1 MQGQTI
7 NARPTLTINKL
18 PQHVRQVTNDQ
29 RQNRPSGKVIPADD
43 NADPEVAEI
52 YNGMVRHI
60 EYISDADVAYDTA
73 CENQVSYGE
82 GYIRIITEYC
92 SDDSFDQDIKIMRVR
107 NSFSVYMDPTIQD
120 PCGADAKW
128 CFVTEDLQR
137 EEYERLFPDASPISS
152 LQTLGIGDQS
162 INVWINEDTVRIAEY
177 YYVEYDK
184 ATLHL
189 YPGNITA
196 FEGSPEAKQLKM
208 MGVKPVRSRRVD
220 AKRVKWCKTNGYEFL
235 EKSDWAGDWIPVVRV
250 VGNEFEVEGK
260 LYVSGLV
267 RNAKD
272 AQRMYNYWVSQ
283 EAEMLALA
291 PKAPFIGY
299 GGQFEGYE
307 MQWKT
312 ANTQNWPYLEVNP
325 DVTDGNGA
333 VLPLPQRAAP
343 PLPQTGLIQAKM
355 GSSDDIKSTTGQY
368 DTSLGATSNER
379 SGKAI
384 MARER
389 QSDTGTYHYV
399 DNLARAVRHVTRQLV
414 GLIPKIYDT
423 QRVARI
429 IGLDGDTEMVKLDPT
444 QQEPVKKIVDENNIV
459 IDKIYN
465 PGVGK
470 YDVVVTTG
478 PSYMTKRQEALDAMG
493 MILQSNPQLW
503 QVAGDLFIKNMD
515 WPGAQEMAER
525 FAKIIDPKIMAESD
539 ESPEMQQAKQQME
552 AMAQELE
559 QLHQMLQNVGKSVE
573 VQDLDRKAFEAEIK
587 AYQAET
593 QRLTAISGAM
603 NPEQVQEVVMQ
614 TLRDVMT
621 TGDLVME
628 QQGQQLMGDMG
639 MQQGMPQEM
648 GGMPQ
653 EMQQMP
659 PEMGMIPPESAE
671 MPPEM
676 MNMPPQEPMV

>member
-1 MQGQTI
+1 
-7 NARPTLTINKL
+7 
-18 PQHVRQVTNDQ
+18 
-29 RQNRPSGKVIPADD
+29 
-43 NADPEVAEI
+43 
-52 YNGMVRHI
+52 
-60 EYISDADVAYDTA
+60 
-73 CENQVSYGE
+73 
-82 GYIRIITEYC
+82 
-92 SDDSFDQDIKIMRVR
+92 
-107 NSFSVYMDPTIQD
+107 
-120 PCGADAKW
+120 
-128 CFVTEDLQR
+128 
-137 EEYERLFPDASPISS
+137 
-152 LQTLGIGDQS
+152 
-162 INVWINEDTVRIAEY
+162 
-177 YYVEYDK
+177 
-184 ATLHL
+184 
-189 YPGNITA
+189 
-196 FEGSPEAKQLKM
+196 
-208 MGVKPVRSRRVD
+208 
-220 AKRVKWCKTNGYEFL
+220 
-235 EKSDWAGDWIPVVRV
+235 V
-250 VGNEFEVEGK
+250 VGNEFEVDGK
-260 LYVSGLV
+260 IYISGLV

-272 AQRMYNYWVSQ
+272 AQRMYNYWTSQ

-325 DVTDGNGA
+325 DVTDGSGA

-355 GSSDDIKSTTGQY
+355 GASDDIKSTTGQY

-399 DNLARAVRHVTRQLV
+399 DNLARAIRHVTRQIV
-414 GLIPKIYDT
+414 DIIPKIYDT

-429 IGLDGDTEMVKLDPT
+429 IGVDGDTDMVKLDPT
-444 QQEPVKKIVDENNIV
+444 QQEPVKKIVNQQGIE

-465 PGVGK
+465 PSVGK

-525 FAKIIDPKIMAESD
+525 FARVIDPKVLGDGSD
-539 ESPEMQQAKQQME
+539 DSPEMQMAKQQIE
-552 AMAQELE
+552 AMGQEMD
-559 QLHQMLQNVGKSVE
+559 QLQQMLQNVGKSIE
-573 VQDLDRKAFEAEIK
+573 VQDLERKNFEAEIK

-593 QRLTAISGAM
+593 QRLSAVSGAM
-603 NPEQVQEVVMQ
+603 TPDQVQDVVMQ
-614 TLRDVMT
+614 TLRDVMNA
-621 TGDLVME
+621 GDLAMSE
-628 QQGQQLMGDMG
+628 GGLELPGE
-639 MQQGMPQEM
+639 MPMQEM
-648 GGMPQ
+648 PP

-659 PEMGMIPPESAE
+659 PEMGMMPPEMAE
-671 MPPEM
+671 MPPE
-676 MNMPPQEPMV
+676 EPRV